1 MLEASHLHPDHGQQT
16 MTDNTRSY
24 IRTLLDNAFCGGELS
39 VPEHA
44 DMISELDAIPEG
56 TNKHRFF
63 WNGVE
68 FKLMNPPDETVDVF
82 SNETFEHETFENV
95 SLENVSQRHQSWR
108 GRTW

>member
-1 MLEASHLHPDHGQQT
+1 

-44 DMISELDAIPEG
+44 DMISELDTVPEE
-56 TNKHRFF
+56 TSTYRFF

-68 FKLMNPPDETVDVF
+68 FKLINHPDETVDVF
-82 SNETFEHETFENV
+82 SNETFEHV
-95 SLENVSQRHQSWR
+95 SLEHVSHEHVSHEHVSQRHQSWR